1 MNVKLNWDAMGI
13 ATSLLC
19 AIHCALLPLLTS
31 SLPLF
36 MNEKIV
42 HNPYFEWS
50 MIGIASL
57 IGYYSL
63 SHGLKKHHKSKLPIL
78 LFSTGV
84 LFLGAKQFSDFHLL
98 FLFIAIGMIISAHY
112 LNFRLCNKSKCTD
125 PHHKH

>member
-1 MNVKLNWDAMGI
+1 MNIKLNWDAMGI

-36 MNEKIV
+36 LNDKVV

-50 MIGIASL
+50 MIGLAFL

-63 SHGLKKHHKSKLPIL
+63 SHGWKKHHHNKLPL
-78 LFSTGV
+78 VLFSTGV
-84 LFLGAKQFSDFHLL
+84 FFLAAKQFSAYHLP
-98 FLFIAIGMIISAHY
+98 FLFIAVGLIISSHY
-112 LNFRLCNKSKCTD
+112 MNFRLCNKSKCSD